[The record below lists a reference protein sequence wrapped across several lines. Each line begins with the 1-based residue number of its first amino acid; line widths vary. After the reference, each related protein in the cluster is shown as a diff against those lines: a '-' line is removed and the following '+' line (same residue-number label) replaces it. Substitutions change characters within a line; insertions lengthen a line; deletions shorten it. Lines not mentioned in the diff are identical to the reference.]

1 MTEELWAQV
10 DDYTNGLLVEQ
21 DAALKTAAKASAEAG
36 LPEIAVAP
44 NQGKLL
50 HLLALANGADR
61 ILEIGTFGGYST
73 IWLGRALT
81 EDGKL
86 VTCEAEPSFAARAKS
101 NIEAAGIADRVDLR
115 IGKALDTLP
124 VIEAEGIGPFG
135 LVFIDADK
143 ANIPEYFD
151 WALRLTRRG
160 SVIVVDNVVLQGL
173 VTAADSPNPA
183 VQGVRRFHE
192 RLAAEPRVSA
202 TTVQTVGGRGH
213 DGFTFALVTG

>member
-1 MTEELWAQV
+1 MTQELWARV

-21 DAALKTAAKASAEAG
+21 DAALETAAGASAEAG

-73 IWLGRALT
+73 IWLARALPA
-81 EDGKL
+81 DGKL

-101 NIEAAGIADRVDLR
+101 NIEASEIAGRVDLR

-143 ANIPEYFD
+143 ANIPHYFE
-151 WALRLTRRG
+151 WALRLTRKG

-173 VTAADSPNPA
+173 VADADSPNPA

-192 RLAAEPRVSA
+192 LLAREPRVSA